1 MRHCP
6 WGKVKNGVVLTIGQL
21 ARYVGVS
28 TKTVRVYHAKGLLPE
43 PERDSSGYRRYS
55 AQAVVELV
63 RIRMLAEAGVPLAR
77 IRELKSAD
85 ELGPALEQID
95 AELTTRIKR
104 LRETQRRLRMLAA
117 GEIRILP
124 ADVEEHLA
132 GLAALGFTQRWIAM
146 ERDLWIIVYATHPDL
161 AGTLFQDQAQ
171 ALTDPEL
178 RSLYLAADHAHD
190 LGPDDPFLTELADRI
205 VAASIQR
212 YGTESPGASADP
224 AIPDLLQSTLN
235 ASSPGWQQLDTLIR
249 SRLADAGFTLRT
261 PPDDNHRE

>member
-1 MRHCP
+1 M
-6 WGKVKNGVVLTIGQL
+6 LTIGQL

-55 AQAVVELV
+55 ADAVVQLV
-63 RIRMLAEAGVPLAR
+63 RIRMLADAGVPLAR
-77 IRELKSAD
+77 IRELGSTP
-85 ELGPALEQID
+85 EQLSPALEQID
-95 AELTTRIKR
+95 ADLTTRIKR
-104 LRETQRRLRMLAA
+104 LRDTQRRLRKLAA

-132 GLAALGFTQRWIAM
+132 GLPALGFTERWIAM
-146 ERDLWIIVYATHPDL
+146 ERDLWIVVYATDPDL
-161 AGTLFQDQAQ
+161 ADTLFQDQAQ
-171 ALTDPEL
+171 SLTEPEL
-178 RSLYLAADHAHD
+178 RDLYLAADHAHD
-190 LGPDDPFLTELADRI
+190 LNPDDPFLSELADRI

-235 ASSPGWQQLDTLIR
+235 ASSPGWQRLDSLIR
-249 SRLADAGFTLRT
+249 GRMADAGFTLRT
-261 PPDDNHRE
+261 SPNEHHRE

>member
-1 MRHCP
+1 M
-6 WGKVKNGVVLTIGQL
+6 VQDDAVLTIGQL

-63 RIRMLAEAGVPLAR
+63 RIRMLADAGVPLAR
-77 IRELKSAD
+77 IRELGSGPE
-85 ELGPALEQID
+85 ELGAALQQID
-95 AELTTRIKR
+95 ADLTTRIKR
-104 LRETQRRLRMLAA
+104 LRDTQGRLRKLAA

-124 ADVEEHLA
+124 ANVEQHLA
-132 GLAALGFTQRWIAM
+132 GLTALNFTPRWIAM

-161 AGTLFQDQAQ
+161 AETLFQDQAQ
-171 ALTDPEL
+171 SLTDPEL
-178 RSLYLAADHAHD
+178 RDLYLAADRAHD
-190 LGPDDPFLTELADRI
+190 LDPDDPFLAELADRI

-212 YGTESPGASADP
+212 YGTEPPGASADP

-235 ASSPGWQQLDTLIR
+235 ASSPGWRQLDSLIR

-261 PPDDNHRE
+261 SPADNGRE